1 MLDTN
6 IIIKRESS
14 NNVSFEITSLFKWFY
29 KKHIA
34 NYIHRLS
41 KLEIQKHADA
51 SIRQNMLIKLQAY
64 EELPTLEVETDT
76 HFNSIVSKYPLN
88 ENGKIDNALLQE
100 VYNANV
106 DILLTDDHL
115 MLLKAEELYIRDK
128 VLSSSELLKIFEN
141 IYPKNIE
148 YKMLSVKL
156 KPFAEVN
163 LNSEFFDSLREDYE
177 GAKFDSWFKGKA
189 AKGEQAYVFED
200 KEGLKGFLYLKLEE
214 KDEPDYFKVIP
225 NLTRKRRLKVGTFK
239 IKRTGFRLGERFL
252 KIIFDNARK
261 QNVEEIYVTLFEDK
275 RDEVKH
281 LKTIMQEWGFIKWG
295 YKTNGEVVLVKTLQ
309 RYDDKKDPKFN
320 FPLTKDNMNYYFLP
334 IYAEYHTD
342 LFPDNILKSEDMSLY
357 EENKGHRYAI
367 EKMYLTSASSLYLQ
381 AGDLLLIYR
390 LGERNPKHY
399 SSVVTGIAIV
409 QEIITSKNRDELV
422 KICKDKSIF
431 SEEQIRSPKN
441 NWRSAIK
448 LLDYM
453 PFKNKVT
460 LKQLRDLDIIDWNSG
475 PRLSHKLSC
484 DQYEKIYKLGMTEE

>member
-1 MLDTN
+1 
-6 IIIKRESS
+6 
-14 NNVSFEITSLFKWFY
+14 
-29 KKHIA
+29 
-34 NYIHRLS
+34 
-41 KLEIQKHADA
+41 
-51 SIRQNMLIKLQAY
+51 
-64 EELPTLEVETDT
+64 
-76 HFNSIVSKYPLN
+76 
-88 ENGKIDNALLQE
+88 
-100 VYNANV
+100 
-106 DILLTDDHL
+106 
-115 MLLKAEELYIRDK
+115 
-128 VLSSSELLKIFEN
+128 
-141 IYPKNIE
+141 
-148 YKMLSVKL
+148 
-156 KPFAEVN
+156 
-163 LNSEFFDSLREDYE
+163 
-177 GAKFDSWFKGKA
+177 
-189 AKGEQAYVFED
+189 
-200 KEGLKGFLYLKLEE
+200 
-214 KDEPDYFKVIP
+214 
-225 NLTRKRRLKVGTFK
+225 
-239 IKRTGFRLGERFL
+239 
-252 KIIFDNARK
+252 
-261 QNVEEIYVTLFEDK
+261 
-275 RDEVKH
+275 
-281 LKTIMQEWGFIKWG
+281 MQEWGFIKWG